1 MSGQLESPTFAPAVI
16 SIELIQSALDSDA
29 LAHMYTTNNLGE
41 WDVPSGLVGCGVHK
55 EIYYVPFHIRDQLAL
70 RNGVSGGMLALAVAG
85 LASLCQFLF
94 GTRDGS
100 ASREVA
106 VVAVYRPTRPSCA
119 A

>member
-16 SIELIQSALDSDA
+16 SIELIQSAVDSDP

-41 WDVPSGLVGCGVHK
+41 GDVPSGLVGCGVHK
-55 EIYYVPFHIRDQLAL
+55 EIYYVPFHIRDPLAL

-106 VVAVYRPTRPSCA
+106 VVAL
-119 A
+119 